1 MDKVFYKNHIGDT
14 LNLRGDG
21 VFANYKAL
29 KDFALEVTNNALTSQ
44 SKSTSLTVVCLSRES
59 ANRLVNTLEKDST
72 KSIYGKFYINDWYIK
87 VLYQGLTVVE
97 EYADKI
103 KLELSFH
110 AADTLFTNE
119 TEYQLTA
126 KQNSSSETINFPLN
140 FPFNFGADALSASSV
155 VNDELLPADF
165 VLRFN
170 APVSSVDIT
179 IGGNSYIVNS
189 AINSGETFVL
199 DTAEKEVYKDT
210 ALGKSSLL
218 GAASDDSYI
227 FETISSGINSVVWSG
242 DFNISLLLLSHR
254 RTPPWI

>member
-1 MDKVFYKNHIGDT
+1 MDNVKYINHLGET
-14 LNLRGDG
+14 LNLRS
-21 VFANYKAL
+21 AEIMSSYEAL
-29 KDFALEVTNNALTSQ
+29 KAFAMSMNNNILTGE
-44 SKSTSLTVVCLSRES
+44 SKTTTLPVVCLSLDA
-59 ANRLVNTLEKDST
+59 ANKLINTLEKDSVNN
-72 KSIYGKFYINDWYIK
+72 KYGKFYINDWYIR
-87 VLYQGLTVVE
+87 VMYQGLSPIKRTSN
-97 EYADKI
+97 KI
-103 KLELSFH
+103 KLELSFYTP
-110 AADTLFTNE
+110 DTLFTKE

-126 KQNSSSETINFPLN
+126 KQNSSGRTINFPLN
-140 FPFNFGADALSASSV
+140 FPFNFGADALSASTV

-165 VLRFN
+165 ILMFN
-170 APVSSVDIT
+170 APVSSVDIA

-218 GAASDDSYI
+218 GAASDDNYI
-227 FETISSGINSVVWSG
+227 FETISSGINPVIWSG

>member
-1 MDKVFYKNHIGDT
+1 MDNVKYVNHLGET
-14 LNLRGDG
+14 LNLRS
-21 VFANYKAL
+21 AEIMSSYE
-29 KDFALEVTNNALTSQ
+29 ALEAFAMSISN
-44 SKSTSLTVVCLSRES
+44 
-59 ANRLVNTLEKDST
+59 NRLVSESKTTTLPVICLSLDAANKLINILEKDSINN
-72 KSIYGKFYINDWYIK
+72 KYGKFYINDWYIK
-87 VLYQGLTVVE
+87 VMYQGLSPIKRTSN
-97 EYADKI
+97 KI
-103 KLELSFH
+103 KFELSFY
-110 AADTLFTNE
+110 ASDTLFTKE

-126 KQNSSSETINFPLN
+126 RQNSSSEMINFPFN
-140 FPFNFGADALSASSV
+140 FPFNFGADALSASTV

-170 APVSSVDIT
+170 APVSNVDIT

-227 FETISSGINSVVWSG
+227 FETISSGKNSVVWSG